1 MVDVSEFEIYEYN
14 NFTSGREIAHFAQR
28 GFHHVHMNTENLR

>member
-1 MVDVSEFEIYEYN
+1 MAAVREFKIYEYN

-28 GFHHVHMNTENLR
+28 GFHHVYMNTEMY